1 TAGSSFLAAL
11 ESLEFL
17 EGARPGRSQKAR
29 KSAIRKNFSTSLAS
43 STVVRF
49 VVRVANPLN
58 PFSTPP
64 ARLSIA
70 SVNRHFLAKGGHLF
84 GKGSL
89 RLRAQPVDPQPE
101 GIARRSEQSFPF
113 VRLQLVRER

>member
-1 TAGSSFLAAL
+1 MLSGAKAFERQGSHFWLAAL

-17 EGARPGRSQKAR
+17 EGARPVRSQKPR
-29 KSAIRKNFSTSLAS
+29 QTAIRKNFSTSLAS

-58 PFSTPP
+58 PFSTPQ

-84 GKGSL
+84 GKASL
-89 RLRAQPVDPQPE
+89 RFRAQPVDPQLE
-101 GIARRSEQSFPF
+101 
-113 VRLQLVRER
+113 